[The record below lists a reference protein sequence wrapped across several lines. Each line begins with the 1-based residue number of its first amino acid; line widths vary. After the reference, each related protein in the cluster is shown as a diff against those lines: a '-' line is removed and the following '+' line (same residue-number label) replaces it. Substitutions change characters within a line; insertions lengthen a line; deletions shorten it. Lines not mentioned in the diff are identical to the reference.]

1 MSKTVPGYYSGGK
14 TCSYWDVSLSYFW
27 RIPAK
32 FLSWVRIPA
41 EMEKDKGIPED
52 LKKDELLAVRSPNEQ
67 AYISNMGQGGPL
79 NGIKVEVEKF
89 KNLYPPLFERLGSL
103 LDPRVSDEH
112 FRLQCAAFCES
123 TCLPLGSHGIITLE
137 DDPTPFDEGIWFLG
151 GLKQW
156 RELAW
161 DFRRLLNA
169 YRVWQEGK
177 DGDSDLVHM
186 IRSLQEKYPTRFELT
201 RLDGE
206 LLEGVVNKAF
216 PESPPAWAVHDLAER
231 VALSINKR
239 KGFEYR
245 LCPECRHYG
254 PTSAMTR
261 VSSLSEDERTAFGY
275 PLEGDIWLHR
285 LSKINVNQNAEDYLD
300 GLPPD
305 CYQKVRKRVDARKK
319 ALADGRE
326 PGKRGRPRK
335 QKKTP
340 EGVLSE

>member
-1 MSKTVPGYYSGGK
+1 
-14 TCSYWDVSLSYFW
+14 
-27 RIPAK
+27 
-32 FLSWVRIPA
+32 
-41 EMEKDKGIPED
+41 MEKDIRIPEK
-52 LKKDELLAVRSPNEQ
+52 LKKDEILAVWAPNGQ
-67 AYISNMGQGGPL
+67 DYFSNMKQDGPL
-79 NGIKVEVEKF
+79 NGIKVEVGKF
-89 KNLYPPLFERLGSL
+89 KNLHPPLFERLGSL
-103 LDPRVSDEH
+103 LDPRLPDEL

-137 DDPTPFDEGIWFLG
+137 DEPTPFDDGIWFLG

-156 RELAW
+156 RELAR
-161 DFRRLLNA
+161 DFRGLFNA
-169 YRVWQEGK
+169 YRAWQEGK
-177 DGDSDLVHM
+177 DPDLDLIQRIQSM
-186 IRSLQEKYPTRFELT
+186 QEKYPTRFELI

-216 PESPPAWAVHDLAER
+216 PESPPALAVHDLAER
-231 VALSINKR
+231 VALTINKR
-239 KGFEYR
+239 KGWEYHY
-245 LCPECRHYG
+245 CPECCHYG

-261 VSSLSEDERTAFGY
+261 VSSLSEEERTAFGY

-285 LSKINVNQNAEDYLD
+285 LSKINVNQNAEDYMD

-305 CYQKVRKRVDARKK
+305 CYQNVRKRLDARKK

-340 EGVLSE
+340 EGV